1 MSKKRLETLYI
12 KISDKE
18 IIQVKEK
25 KIKATIANIAEKYHN
40 ILNKHKKEL
49 ADGNLTNSNK

>member
-1 MSKKRLETLYI
+1 MSKRLKTLYI

-18 IIQVKEK
+18 IIQVKEN
-25 KIKATIANIAEKYHN
+25 KIRATIANIAEKYHN

-49 ADGNLTNSNK
+49 ADGNLTNSNH